1 MKRFFLLVCVLCLGL
16 CACGSDEP
24 ETAPGESPKEIVSE
38 FVRAMYVGDL
48 DGFFVHIPAFAYDA
62 LIGMEGLEIPE
73 GKTKADVVYDYFAQN
88 MAQEPEE
95 LAAEVTVETKI
106 STTMKKN
113 DFKKA
118 YMETARTYYV
128 AEGVVSEEVLEKIE
142 DVVFVAFN
150 CDVTYGNGQ
159 TFSLSDFRSVL
170 PCVKLEGK
178 WYVDLLYLVY
188 MPAQEASPVPVQ

>member
-1 MKRFFLLVCVLCLGL
+1 
-16 CACGSDEP
+16 
-24 ETAPGESPKEIVSE
+24 
-38 FVRAMYVGDL
+38 
-48 DGFFVHIPAFAYDA
+48 
-62 LIGMEGLEIPE
+62 
-73 GKTKADVVYDYFAQN
+73 
-88 MAQEPEE
+88 
-95 LAAEVTVETKI
+95 
-106 STTMKKN
+106 MKKN
-113 DFKKA
+113 DYKKA